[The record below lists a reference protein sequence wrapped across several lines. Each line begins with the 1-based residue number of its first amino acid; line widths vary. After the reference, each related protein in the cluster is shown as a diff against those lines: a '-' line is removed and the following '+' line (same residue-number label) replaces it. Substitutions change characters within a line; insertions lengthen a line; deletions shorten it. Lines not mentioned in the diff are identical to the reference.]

1 MSWIVKAGKQGKKIV
16 KKLITPAEKH
26 YVGYTRRICA
36 MSFDDGPMG
45 LPASPDRFDG
55 RALTDV
61 LLDTL
66 AQYGARGSFDVI
78 GDTSANYPDE
88 AGKLGSAAWGGVR
101 FDHYPDIHCDEQGGA
116 EHNDRLIRRML
127 AEGHQI
133 TNHGYRHI
141 LFGKKPF
148 VYGAREYLPG
158 FDAAVEDLG
167 RLHALMQTRYGY
179 TMTLA
184 RPPHYVDK
192 MTGGFT
198 SYDVYDRMG
207 YQYMAASF
215 DGAGWLPSTDPDPE
229 AAL

>member
-1 MSWIVKAGKQGKKIV
+1 M
-16 KKLITPAEKH
+16 
-26 YVGYTRRICA
+26 YT
-36 MSFDDGPMG
+36 
-45 LPASPDRFDG
+45 
-55 RALTDV
+55 
-61 LLDTL
+61 
-66 AQYGARGSFDVI
+66 
-78 GDTSANYPDE
+78 
-88 AGKLGSAAWGGVR
+88 
-101 FDHYPDIHCDEQGGA
+101 
-116 EHNDRLIRRML
+116 
-127 AEGHQI
+127 
-133 TNHGYRHI
+133 
-141 LFGKKPF
+141 
-148 VYGAREYLPG
+148 AREYLPG

>member
-1 MSWIVKAGKQGKKIV
+1 
-16 KKLITPAEKH
+16 
-26 YVGYTRRICA
+26 
-36 MSFDDGPMG
+36 
-45 LPASPDRFDG
+45 
-55 RALTDV
+55 
-61 LLDTL
+61 
-66 AQYGARGSFDVI
+66 
-78 GDTSANYPDE
+78 
-88 AGKLGSAAWGGVR
+88 
-101 FDHYPDIHCDEQGGA
+101 
-116 EHNDRLIRRML
+116 ML

-148 VYGAREYLPG
+148 IYGAREYLPD

-229 AAL
+229 AALQAEIRAMVEPMRKALEKDPDFFCGQIIFQKDGYNMAKRTPVAFALGQ